1 MLMMKRVHAEI
12 PENKDIAMTYV
23 IPYRHFAESN
33 IVVIDFNTNKGWT
46 TVTTPRS
53 IEVRSMMEKYDS
65 FERSFADFQKINR
78 TKELRIVPAMPK
90 TIFTALAAIL
100 LLM

>member
-1 MLMMKRVHAEI
+1 MLIMKRVHAEI

-23 IPYRHFAESN
+23 ILYRHFAESN

-65 FERSFADFQKINR
+65 FERSFSDFQKINR